1 MVAKQSIRDSFP
13 RRIIKVH
20 MLCTHQMLTTML
32 RHITNQRMM
41 MAAGA
46 AHMYLS
52 AAPSWGPE
60 VPFLAASGIVDN

>member
-1 MVAKQSIRDSFP
+1 
-13 RRIIKVH
+13 
-20 MLCTHQMLTTML
+20 MLTTML
-32 RHITNQRMM
+32 RDITNQRMM